1 MQENTR
7 HQGREGRAETR
18 TNLFMAATL
27 RTAGDEIPVKIRDL
41 SATGAQIECA
51 LLPDIGAAITLV
63 RGRLSV
69 QGRVTWCVERRC
81 GLQFAARIS
90 VPDWMANPVNREQH
104 RIDHIVTA
112 VKAGTIPRAAPE
124 RQKSKV
130 RPEVSD
136 DLGNIAQLLENLGD
150 SLASDP
156 ALIARHGIALQ
167 NLDIAMQTLNAL
179 ASSMRTECAA
189 DAASLNRLDELRIS
203 CAQALQA

>member
-1 MQENTR
+1 M
-7 HQGREGRAETR
+7 
-18 TNLFMAATL
+18 
-27 RTAGDEIPVKIRDL
+27 
-41 SATGAQIECA
+41 
-51 LLPDIGAAITLV
+51 
-63 RGRLSV
+63 
-69 QGRVTWCVERRC
+69 
-81 GLQFAARIS
+81 
-90 VPDWMANPVNREQH
+90 
-104 RIDHIVTA
+104 
-112 VKAGTIPRAAPE
+112 
-124 RQKSKV
+124 